1 MKSNHGLLSL
11 LAAAALLTGQFP
23 VLANE
28 LPLYCKYPP
37 GRGLTP
43 DQEASCAQDPAAAK
57 EAKKKADELQPPH
70 LSLFSRRFP
79 DR

>member
-1 MKSNHGLLSL
+1 MKSSHSPLSL

-43 DQEASCAQDPAAAK
+43 DQEASCAQDPAAA
-57 EAKKKADELQPPH
+57 ADQPSQRTDFANRLH
-70 LSLFSRRFP
+70 KDRRLL
-79 DR
+79 